1 MKSKLYLIIIWVITL
16 IAIVVGV
23 CINVMGWFNPFIGET
38 VEDEYTFEGK
48 NIDTIIIDSD
58 IADVTFVTGNT
69 LNIETVY
76 PEKIAPT
83 VTVDGNT
90 INIQEKTNRWF
101 NSIGPQKTEI
111 KIMIPADYTFDKI
124 STNTDV
130 GDLDI
135 SNINADVLS
144 ITTNVGDINASNI
157 NVDNMIITSDVGD
170 VNLQNITADE
180 STFTSNVG
188 DFELTSGTIKT
199 VEVSTDTGDIDLT
212 ADFDELDAQSDV
224 GDIDIHTDRD
234 LDDVKIKAGNDV
246 GDVYVNGEKW

>member
-1 MKSKLYLIIIWVITL
+1 MKKKSYLIVIWTITL

-23 CINVMGWFNPFIGET
+23 CINVMGWFNPMVGKK
-38 VEDEYTFEGK
+38 VENEYTFEGK
-48 NIDTIIIDSD
+48 NIDTIILDAD
-58 IADVTFVTGNT
+58 VADVTFITGNS
-69 LNIETVY
+69 LRVETAY

-101 NSIGPQKTEI
+101 NNIGPQKMEI
-111 KIMIPADYTFDKI
+111 KITIPADYTFDKI

-130 GDLDI
+130 GDLEI

-180 STFTSNVG
+180 GTFTSNVG

-212 ADFDELDAQSDV
+212 ADFDELDAQSDI

-234 LDDVKIKAGNDV
+234 LEDVKIKAGNDV